1 MTGETWISLCL
12 NTAALA
18 KGRGPRRNQV
28 YHMINQPLG
37 GRLNICCFNIRGIFS
52 MAFSTIVHLHPVP
65 GILLESADTF
75 SPDIPAVACNS
86 ILLIDL

>member
-28 YHMINQPLG
+28 HDMIDQPLG
-37 GRLNICCFNIRGIFS
+37 GCLDICFFNIRGIFP
-52 MAFSTIVHLHPVP
+52 MTLGTIVHLHPVP

>member
-18 KGRGPRRNQV
+18 KGRCTRRNQV
-28 YHMINQPLG
+28 HDMINQSLG
-37 GRLNICCFNIRGIFS
+37 GRRNICYFNIRSIFS
-52 MAFSTIVHLHPVP
+52 MTFSTIVHFHPVP

>member
-18 KGRGPRRNQV
+18 KGRCARRNQV
-28 YHMINQPLG
+28 HDMINQPLG
-37 GRLNICCFNIRGIFS
+37 GRLDICFFNIRGVFS

-65 GILLESADTF
+65 GIFFESADTF

-86 ILLIDL
+86 IFLIDF